1 MSVSDEY
8 KAFLI
13 DLFAGFG
20 PVSIRSMFGGGG
32 VFHDGLMFALIAD
45 DTLYLKVD
53 DGNRGDFEAEGMKP
67 FTYVGKGKPISM
79 SYWELP
85 ESTYDDPELFV
96 EWAKNAYAAARRSKK
111 KK

>member
-1 MSVSDEY
+1 MAYSTEY
-8 KAFLI
+8 RAYVEEL
-13 DLFAGFG
+13 LQ
-20 PVSIRSMFGGGG
+20 PVGKVTTRGMFGGVG
-32 VFHDGLMFALIAD
+32 VFYRGLMFALIAD

-67 FTYVGKGKPISM
+67 FTYSGKGKPVSM

-96 EWAKNAYAAARRSKK
+96 EWAGNAYAAALRSKK

>member
-1 MSVSDEY
+1 MSVSNEY
-8 KAFLI
+8 KAFLT

-53 DGNRGDFEAEGMKP
+53 DINRGDFESEGMKP
-67 FTYVGKGKPISM
+67 FTYTGKGKPVSM
-79 SYWELP
+79 SYWEVP
-85 ESTYDDPELFV
+85 EATYDDPDLFV
-96 EWAKNAYAAARRSKK
+96 EWARKAFAAAQRAKK
-111 KK
+111 K